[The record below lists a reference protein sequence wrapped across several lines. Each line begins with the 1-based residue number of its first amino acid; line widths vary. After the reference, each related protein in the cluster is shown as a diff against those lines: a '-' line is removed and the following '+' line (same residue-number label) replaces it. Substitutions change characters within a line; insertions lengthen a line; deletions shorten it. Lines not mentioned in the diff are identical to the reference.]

1 MLALKEPEM
10 KSSFIF
16 GTLVLS
22 SLILASTVTGQTQEE
37 PQGPMMQTEN
47 AQAVAQILNLS
58 PQQKSQ
64 LEPILQAEAP
74 KVKTILT
81 DPSLSPSQ
89 KKKQLKTVHSQTDPL
104 VKSILNPAQYHQWE
118 TIRKNQLEQLK

>member
-1 MLALKEPEM
+1 MLIPKESEM
-10 KSSFIF
+10 KSLLIL

-22 SLILASTVTGQTQEE
+22 SLLFASIATAQTQGE

-74 KVKTILT
+74 KVKAILT
-81 DPSLSPSQ
+81 DPNLSPSE

-104 VKSILNPAQYHQWE
+104 VKSILNPTQYHQWE
-118 TIRKNQLEQLK
+118 TIRKNQLEQVK

>member
-1 MLALKEPEM
+1 M
-10 KSSFIF
+10 KSSLIF

-22 SLILASTVTGQTQEE
+22 SSMFASTAAIGQMQEE
-37 PQGPMMQTEN
+37 PQGPMMQTED

-104 VKSILNPAQYHQWE
+104 VKSILNPSQYQQWE

>member
-1 MLALKEPEM
+1 MLIAKELEM
-10 KSSFIF
+10 KPLLIL

-22 SLILASTVTGQTQEE
+22 SFLFASIATAQTQGES
-37 PQGPMMQTEN
+37 QGPMMQTEN

-74 KVKTILT
+74 KVKAILT
-81 DPSLSPSQ
+81 DPSLSPSE

-104 VKSILNPAQYHQWE
+104 VKSILNPTQYHQWE